1 MSAPK
6 NFHTRISKALRQS
19 IFKISMQGPL
29 TWIQRRSPQDLL
41 TRTCARS
48 CEGLS
53 QHFTRISTRSFHKEL
68 YKTLTKIFAPGPLS
82 PKRISQDRHK
92 RTCCCWRGS
101 YCKILIQEPPKSIP
115 EEELSYK
122 HLKKQGIFQIF
133 ISRNSYTWHLQHLHA
148 RTSWRISTGSS
159 QNLQGPVQDLD
170 QELHTKI
177 SKRIPQDH
185 QRRTCYREDPAR
197 PLYKNLLRASHKS
210 FHRSTS
216 NR

>member
-1 MSAPK
+1 
-6 NFHTRISKALRQS
+6 
-19 IFKISMQGPL
+19 MQGPL

-48 CEGLS
+48 CKGLS

-133 ISRNSYTWHLQHLHA
+133 IARNSYTSSCKDLLEDFNRIFTKSSRACA
-148 RTSWRISTGSS
+148 RSWS
-159 QNLQGPVQDLD
+159 
-170 QELHTKI
+170 
-177 SKRIPQDH
+177 
-185 QRRTCYREDPAR
+185 
-197 PLYKNLLRASHKS
+197 RASYEDIKENPT
-210 FHRSTS
+210 RSS
-216 NR
+216 KEDLL